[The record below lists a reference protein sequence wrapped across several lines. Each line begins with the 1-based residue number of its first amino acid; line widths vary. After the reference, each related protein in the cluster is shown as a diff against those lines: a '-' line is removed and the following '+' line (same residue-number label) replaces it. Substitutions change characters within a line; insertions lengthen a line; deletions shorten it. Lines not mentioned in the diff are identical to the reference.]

1 MTARRD
7 YGPVQLAVFL
17 GLGQWQLDRA
27 LDAGLIPAPDTP
39 RRRWSAAV
47 AAAALASVDHIRAAV
62 GSIPDLGAVRA
73 AELLT
78 GQLG

>member
-39 RRRWSAAV
+39 RRRWSAAI
-47 AAAALASVDHIRAAV
+47 AAAALASVDQIRAAV